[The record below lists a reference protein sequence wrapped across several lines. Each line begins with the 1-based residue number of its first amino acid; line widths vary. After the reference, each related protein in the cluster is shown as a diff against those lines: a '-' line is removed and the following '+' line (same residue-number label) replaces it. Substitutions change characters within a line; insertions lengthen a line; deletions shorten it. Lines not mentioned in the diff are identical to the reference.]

1 MGEGGEGAGFTLV
14 RRGVRRVG
22 PDGARAS
29 GQKEGGGKAP
39 AQKEEPKSKMVSIK
53 EQ

>member
-22 PDGARAS
+22 PDGARES
-29 GQKEGGGKAP
+29 GQ
-39 AQKEEPKSKMVSIK
+39 QRKEERKQRRKTSQRVKWCR
-53 EQ
+53 